1 MAFLLY
7 LSSGIF
13 LGWSL
18 GANDAANVFGSAVG
32 SKMLKFR
39 TAAIIGSI
47 FIILGAG
54 ISGAGAAGTLDRL
67 GSVNEIAGAFMVAL
81 AAAVTV
87 FWMTRLQLP
96 VSTSQAI
103 VGSIIGWNF
112 FSRSLTDMGSLRG
125 IVITWIASPVLAA
138 LFSIVIYLAVKW
150 MLNRSKMHMLKLDI
164 YTRIAFIVA
173 GAFGSYSLGA
183 NNIANVMGV
192 FLSVSPFRPLN
203 LLLVR
208 LSPGDQLFILGGIA
222 IAAGVASYSYRVMKT
237 VGSGI
242 VRLSP
247 IAALVVVLSTSLV
260 LFIFASEALE
270 SWLIAYNL
278 PSFPLVPVSSSQAVV
293 GAVLGIGIVQG
304 GRGINFRLVG
314 KIASGWVTTPII
326 ACLLS
331 FISLF
336 FIQNVFNMVVYNP
349 VSYRITPEVAVKLHE
364 ENVYVPAI
372 DLLVNVEFDDAV
384 SFSERLKESDM
395 GLEQGVIDRI
405 IGFSEVHPMRVN
417 LALLDRELEN
427 NWLRSERMK
436 TLKTLEGMEFQYKWQ
451 LYDAL
456 LAVSPAWRM
465 KPVEPRNRSYNRM
478 ITEKLSYLYRTFA
491 VQ

>member
-39 TAAIIGSI
+39 TAAVIGSI

-112 FSRSLTDMGSLRG
+112 FSRSLTDMASLRG

-138 LFSIVIYLAVKW
+138 FFSIVMYVAVKW
-150 MLNRSKMHMLKLDI
+150 ILNRSKIHMLKLDI

-192 FLSVSPFRPLN
+192 FLTVSPFRPLN
-203 LLLVR
+203 LFLVR
-208 LSPGDQLFILGGIA
+208 LSPADQLFILGGIA
-222 IAAGVASYSYRVMKT
+222 IAAGVASYSYRVMRT

-242 VRLSP
+242 IRLSP
-247 IAALVVVLSTSLV
+247 IAALVVVLSTSMV

-270 SWLIAYNL
+270 FWLIAHNL

-314 KIASGWVTTPII
+314 KIASGWVTTPIM

-349 VSYRITPEVAVKLHE
+349 VNYRITPEVAVKLHE
-364 ENVYVPAI
+364 ENVYRPAI
-372 DLLVNVEFDDAV
+372 DLLVNVDFDDAV

-395 GLEQGVIDRI
+395 GLEQEVIDRI
-405 IGFSEVHPMRVN
+405 ISFSEVHPMRVN

-427 NWLRSERMK
+427 NWLKSERMK

-465 KPVEPRNRSYNRM
+465 KSVEPRNRSYNR
-478 ITEKLSYLYRTFA
+478 ILTEKLSYLYRTFA